1 MVDSLKTRVTNL
13 VTSLWSNWLWRV
25 TLVYVAT
32 RIFSAVVFAIMLL
45 LQPSAAGIWPQSGD
59 HLNFIEFMNIWDADW
74 YRKIYEYGF
83 GPAQGYPKVLP
94 LTADG
99 LVSENAWAFM
109 PAYPFLIRIL
119 TAVTTLPWAI
129 LAPAVSTIFGWVF
142 SIFAYKLF
150 ARRFNEKVALWSLTL
165 LLISAAAPILQTG
178 YAESMGLALLA
189 GALLLII
196 DRKYLLAIAPLTVLA
211 FTRPGVLAMAAALAG
226 LFVTRWWQARH
237 RLVEF
242 AFEERLR
249 MAILGATTFALGF
262 AWSQIVT
269 WYTGVPEAYM
279 KTELYWRLWISPGE
293 KFIPFDGWLRAGGFY
308 FGSFLGP
315 TVVLALLGFIAM
327 LMFTRS
333 VRDLGLEMRWWAIG
347 YILYLVAVFYPQSS
361 TFRLFLPAFVL
372 FGAFGRSTYYDKKW
386 IKWGIVILSIA
397 TQVLWVGVTW
407 HYEYPDFTPP

>member
-1 MVDSLKTRVTNL
+1 
-13 VTSLWSNWLWRV
+13 
-25 TLVYVAT
+25 
-32 RIFSAVVFAIMLL
+32 
-45 LQPSAAGIWPQSGD
+45 
-59 HLNFIEFMNIWDADW
+59 
-74 YRKIYEYGF
+74 
-83 GPAQGYPKVLP
+83 
-94 LTADG
+94 
-99 LVSENAWAFM
+99 
-109 PAYPFLIRIL
+109 
-119 TAVTTLPWAI
+119 
-129 LAPAVSTIFGWVF
+129 
-142 SIFAYKLF
+142 
-150 ARRFNEKVALWSLTL
+150 
-165 LLISAAAPILQTG
+165 
-178 YAESMGLALLA
+178 MGLALLA
-189 GALLLII
+189 GSLLLII

-237 RLVEF
+237 KLVEF

-249 MAILGATTFALGF
+249 MAILGVTTFGLGF

-397 TQVLWVGVTW
+397 TQVLWVGITW